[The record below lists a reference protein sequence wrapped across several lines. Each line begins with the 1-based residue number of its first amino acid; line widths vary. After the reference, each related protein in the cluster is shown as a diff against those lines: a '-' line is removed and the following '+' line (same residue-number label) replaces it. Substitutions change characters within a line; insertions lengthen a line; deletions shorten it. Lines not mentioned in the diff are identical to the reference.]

1 MTVSV
6 SGQGVDDDSGTSG
19 VELGGGTTMVVVE
32 TSGVE
37 LGGGTVTV
45 SVSGHGVLED
55 STGGV

>member
-1 MTVSV
+1 
-6 SGQGVDDDSGTSG
+6 
-19 VELGGGTTMVVVE
+19 MVVVE
-32 TSGVE
+32 TLGVE

>member
-1 MTVSV
+1 VTVSV

-32 TSGVE
+32 TLGVE

-55 STGGV
+55 STGGM